1 MLRKLFIV
9 LLVFMAIPCHAS
21 VWYSTNFDRKTEAAM
36 ASAYALEVTTE
47 AMNNESIQ
55 KILDHYTSAEVAT
68 AGIFASKWFDRKAL
82 TNVGPFG
89 TREEN
94 YYYSRI
100 RTLVMNKIRPKL
112 WSVGSLMVKHPD
124 KALYWGP
131 YLYKTCNEVVQLCK
145 MFETIVTNGKLTFQD
160 IAAQG
165 AFLVIGDDL
174 KAIFD
179 LAKFGEVDWAAVW
192 DHLVNF
198 GSGLTK
204 EDLKEDLD
212 NLVNAGSAIA
222 GAGVAVL
229 DSAWTNASRIGTIF
243 KQKPKEIIQLY
254 HDYKDLYETFS
265 DPNAIKELVMEKLLS
280 TDSTGVARLFTAD
293 GYNVTSYVSDYIK
306 EMQGQYYTQRWYIYS
321 RDSGSRI
328 LCDYSPTPQ
337 SSHGDSWS
345 EWSHFVSP
353 RDNEYCHSLT
363 ASEVAACKSRSESY
377 AGWSQARVNDYNAS
391 TGHQATITYQ
401 LHHVDCRESYKNTAF
416 GSTHYK
422 RHCFYAYAIQVRDV
436 WNLEEE
442 VYEEV
447 FDSQTMDLNAFQAM
461 MEAKLLEY
469 NSREEDKDVPKTY
482 YIGKDSKRYYQA
494 ADEKKL
500 RGCVSVSFT
509 LNCNDGA
516 KLGEGSFQWK
526 EDGDQYNALD
536 EKSKRFAME
545 SSLSSGP
552 NTSDVDAEINIWAQ
566 TVNNLQNQINTL
578 EEKNRQLLA
587 QIAKVSV
594 EEAVSLREQ
603 YNANMSQISSL
614 RSQLNDAQNELKKL
628 QNGKAEMLTDYYDE
642 IDGTYRIPGLMHDL
656 EGAYGIE
663 WSDAGSWSGFTF
675 TRKGYV
681 RGMNGS
687 VTLKCD
693 LKKVRGESWLIN
705 FWGVRILRIH
715 RAILGVNWELTAEYS
730 SSDVVDI
737 MELDPGMSD
746 RDKAAA
752 VNQRMQEILQ
762 EHPSCSVDVDYA
774 YSAPPEADDDEDS
787 YHLLWVSDRLRI
799 ARQVDY
805 RLSRIYAELL
815 LLEKFMSS
823 RESLLDY
830 LKAQVFSGL
839 DGQIRNRV
847 YRKSFRRWRYSSRK
861 AWSGEDTTLDYEDDD
876 ES

>member
-9 LLVFMAIPCHAS
+9 ILVCIGIDCNAS
-21 VWYSTNFDRKTEAAM
+21 IYYSVNFDRKTEAAM
-36 ASAYALEVTTE
+36 ASAYALEVATE
-47 AMNNESIQ
+47 AMNNEAIQ

-112 WSVGSLMVKHPD
+112 WSVGSLMIKHPD

-131 YLYKTCNEVVQLCK
+131 YLFKTCNEVVQLCM

-165 AFLVIGDDL
+165 AFLIIGDDL

-229 DSAWTNASRIGTIF
+229 DSTWTNVSRIGTIF

-254 HDYKDLYETFS
+254 YDYRDLYETFS
-265 DPNAIKELVMEKLLS
+265 NPTAIKDLVMAQLLS
-280 TDSTGVARLFTAD
+280 TDSTGVARLFTTD

-306 EMQGQYYTQRWYIYS
+306 EMQGQYYTQRWYIYW
-321 RDSGSRI
+321 RDYGSEK
-328 LCDYSPTPQ
+328 LCEYEPPMDANSVIN
-337 SSHGDSWS
+337 GS
-345 EWSHFVSP
+345 EWYRVSTS
-353 RDNEYCHSLT
+353 DENYT
-363 ASEVAACKSRSESY
+363 ATAADREAALSNSESY
-377 AGWSQARVNDYNAS
+377 AGWSRSRCEQL
-391 TGHQATITYQ
+391 HQADPKYNYNFYPWLWSSRIFKSKSGKTTGF
-401 LHHVDCRESYKNTAF
+401 A
-416 GSTHYK
+416 
-422 RHCFYAYAIQVRDV
+422 YAYSINVYKE
-436 WNLEEE
+436 WNSYEE

-447 FDSQTMDLNAFQAM
+447 FDSQTMDLKAFQSM

-469 NSREEDKDVPKTY
+469 NSKEEDNAVPKTY

-500 RGCVSVSFT
+500 KGCVSVSFT

-516 KLGEGSFQWK
+516 KLGEGNFQWK
-526 EDGDQYNALD
+526 ENGDQYHALD
-536 EKSKRFAME
+536 DNSKRFAME
-545 SSLSSGP
+545 SSLSAGP
-552 NTSDVDAEINIWAQ
+552 NTSDIDAEINTWSQ
-566 TVNNLQNQINTL
+566 TVTNLQNQIKNL
-578 EEKNRQLLA
+578 EDQNRDLLA

-594 EEAVSLREQ
+594 EEAAPLREQ
-603 YNANMSQISSL
+603 YNANVSQINSL
-614 RSQLNDAQNELKKL
+614 RQQLNNAQTELNKL
-628 QNGKAEMLTDYYDE
+628 RNGKADMLADYYDE
-642 IDGTYRIPGLMHDL
+642 KDGTYRIPALMHDL
-656 EGAYGIE
+656 EGAYNIE

-687 VTLKCD
+687 VTLKCN
-693 LKKVRGESWLIN
+693 LKKVRGESWFIN
-705 FWGVRILRIH
+705 IVGIRLFRIH
-715 RAILGVNWELTAEYS
+715 RAILGVEWELTAEYS

-737 MELDPGMSD
+737 MELDPDMSD

-752 VNQRMQEILQ
+752 VNQRMQEILK
-762 EHPSCSVDVDYA
+762 EYPNCSVDVDYA
-774 YSAPPEADDDEDS
+774 YSAPPEADNDEDS

-839 DGQIRNRV
+839 DGQVRNRV
-847 YRKSFRRWRYSSRK
+847 YRKSFKRWRNSSRK
-861 AWSGEDTTLDYEDDD
+861 AWSGDEASLEDEDDE

>member
-9 LLVFMAIPCHAS
+9 LLVIMAIPCHAS

-36 ASAYALEVTTE
+36 ASAYALEVATE

-112 WSVGSLMVKHPD
+112 WSVGSLMIKHPD

-131 YLYKTCNEVVQLCK
+131 YLYKTCNEVVQLCM

-174 KAIFD
+174 RAIFD

-265 DPNAIKELVMEKLLS
+265 DPNAIKELVMAKLLS

-306 EMQGQYYTQRWYIYS
+306 EMQGQYYTQRWYIYWQ
-321 RDSGSRI
+321 DYGSEL
-328 LCDYSPTPQ
+328 LCDYEPPMDDNSVINGP
-337 SSHGDSWS
+337 
-345 EWSHFVSP
+345 EWYRVSTS
-353 RDNEYCHSLT
+353 DENYS
-363 ASEVAACKSRSESY
+363 ASAADREAALSNSESY
-377 AGWSQARVNDYNAS
+377 AGWSRAKCDQMHQSNPKYYYQFYPSMWSSRIFKS
-391 TGHQATITYQ
+391 KSGRTTGFA
-401 LHHVDCRESYKNTAF
+401 
-416 GSTHYK
+416 
-422 RHCFYAYAIQVRDV
+422 YAYSIKVYKT
-436 WNLEEE
+436 WNSYEE

-447 FDSQTMDLNAFQAM
+447 FDSQTMDLKAFQSM

-469 NSREEDKDVPKTY
+469 NSREEDKDIPKTY

-526 EDGDQYNALD
+526 EDGDQYHALD

-552 NTSDVDAEINIWAQ
+552 NTSDVDAEINTWAQ
-566 TVNNLQNQINTL
+566 TVNNLQNQINAL

-705 FWGVRILRIH
+705 FWGIRILRIH

-737 MELDPGMSD
+737 MELDPGLSD
-746 RDKAAA
+746 KDKAAA

-774 YSAPPEADDDEDS
+774 YSAPPEADGDEDS

-847 YRKSFRRWRYSSRK
+847 YRKSFKRWRNSGRK
-861 AWSGEDTTLDYEDDD
+861 AWSGEDVSLEDEDDD